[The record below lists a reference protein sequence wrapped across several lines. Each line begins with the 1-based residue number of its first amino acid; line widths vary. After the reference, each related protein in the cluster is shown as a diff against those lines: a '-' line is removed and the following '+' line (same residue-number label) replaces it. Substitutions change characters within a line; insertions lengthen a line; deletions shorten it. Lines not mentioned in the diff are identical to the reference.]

1 MLVNS
6 RRLCKSIAPFILI
19 TCFYAIII
27 QSLIL
32 YYFDFNHAYG
42 NRQKQILFHHVKKS
56 NVVFGH
62 LHFPKTGGTNLN
74 GLMASKYDNVCGNKG
89 YSYDAYQFNKRGKQ
103 NNISPPGCN
112 HDTITMANKA
122 LITKKRKCDDN
133 GVVDKSYTKRDR
145 GRVNKIVMDDI
156 GYENCDYISNESEWT
171 FWFDLIE
178 NMQFAQRNLTLELH
192 VPCREP
198 IDHLMSIANH
208 FRRKFNCTELENNE
222 ILKKSVKVAYAQTF
236 DKRFSNEFL
245 EKDSDQTSHLQLKC
259 FNIFPFKSYIEHMGQ
274 HLQPR
279 RIPVDEYWPRDTNK
293 PRNKAKECIW
303 SQKDEHKQK
312 VLEMLLSQSPYFKFC
327 HNCMGSENE
336 LQLS

>member
-103 NNISPPGCN
+103 NNITTPGCN

-208 FRRKFNCTELENNE
+208 IGRKFKCHELENKE
-222 ILKKSVKVAYAQTF
+222 KLKKSVKVAYAQTF
-236 DKRFSNEFL
+236 DKRFSNEL
-245 EKDSDQTSHLQLKC
+245 NQTSHLQLKC

-303 SQKDEHKQK
+303 SQTDEYKQK
-312 VLEMLLSQSPYFKFC
+312 VLEILISQSPYFKFY
-327 HNCMGSENE
+327 HNCMGSKNE